1 MTQNNIIETISAYR
15 TADGR
20 RWLDL
25 EEARKHV
32 TEKRLLALRDSMI
45 KNNPE
50 LFNVSVEQFLAII
63 NYCAGS
69 AAKILSDPLIPGGT
83 ASPTPS
89 PAPAAPRP
97 IPVRPVANP
106 APAPTDIPGTRD
118 LRERIRADQILEEE
132 IVSGMMARA

>member
-89 PAPAAPRP
+89 PTAPRP
-97 IPVRPVANP
+97 VPVRPVANP
-106 APAPTDIPGTRD
+106 APTPTDIPGTRD
-118 LRERIRADQILEEE
+118 LREAMSRADQILEEE